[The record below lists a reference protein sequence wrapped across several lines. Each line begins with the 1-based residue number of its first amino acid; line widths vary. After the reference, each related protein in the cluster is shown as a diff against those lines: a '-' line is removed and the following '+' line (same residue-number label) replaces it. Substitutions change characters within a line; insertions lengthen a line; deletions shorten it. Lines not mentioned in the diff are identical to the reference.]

1 MVEFGVE
8 EYKGCDQFKASE
20 HINRDLKP
28 ILLFQGEPFENSDK
42 HKRIKNLL
50 LGKIIHFITS
60 VADFFRIQD
69 MQETN
74 IQDM

>member
-1 MVEFGVE
+1 MVLGRVFDGHILDMVEFGVE

-50 LGKIIHFITS
+50 L
-60 VADFFRIQD
+60 DFFRIQD
-69 MQETN
+69 M
-74 IQDM
+74 

>member
-8 EYKGCDQFKASE
+8 EYKGCDRFKASE

-42 HKRIKNLL
+42 HKRIKNLF
-50 LGKIIHFITS
+50 LGKFMVS
-60 VADFFRIQD
+60 DLFADFFRIQD